1 MPLPPVPTH
10 TTFCAVPGA
19 GFLDDLSPA
28 ERVPPDLVTLAAAVQ
43 VDELLQGDLLASAG
57 QVHHHIKISPRERFV
72 LPNILNRAS
81 RHPGNVDAIE
91 GIVTVRA
98 LTAILARLPVFEAS
112 ATLGMTSIFTSA
124 RQWSLHKDFYLIR
137 FMWG

>member
-1 MPLPPVPTH
+1 
-10 TTFCAVPGA
+10 VPGA

-57 QVHHHIKISPRERFV
+57 QVHHHIKIRPRERFI
-72 LPNILNRAS
+72 LQNILNRAS

-98 LTAILARLPVFEAS
+98 FTAILARLPVFEAS